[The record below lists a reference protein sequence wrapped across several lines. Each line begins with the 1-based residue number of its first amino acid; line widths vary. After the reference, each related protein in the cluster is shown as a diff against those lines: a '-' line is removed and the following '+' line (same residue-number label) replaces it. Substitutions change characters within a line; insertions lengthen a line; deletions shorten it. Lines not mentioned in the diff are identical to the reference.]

1 MTVSELSEPTT
12 TQGKTIEDR
21 IENRV
26 RDAGLPVLIGD
37 EIRSKRIRNSVYLKW
52 EAKFVLYGEDNAKVM
67 SYDIQ
72 VDEAV
77 KEAIKKHAANSIN
90 NRAIDIGI
98 GYRDIEQIIK
108 TTNYDASRFCG
119 TSFSWYEDPARINGV
134 NADFVKERE
143 LNTEHFKDIAL
154 IMEEEFHGKT
164 RRELEEKYGFILVPV
179 VSMDGQETNRNPT
192 GLKVTYQLAE

>member
-1 MTVSELSEPTT
+1 MYKMTVSKPTI
-12 TQGKTIEDR
+12 TQGKTIEDRIER

-37 EIRSKRIRNSVYLKW
+37 EIRSKRVRNAVYLKW
-52 EAKFVLYGEDNAKVM
+52 EANFVLYGEDNAKVM
-67 SYDIQ
+67 SYDIK

-77 KEAIKKHAANSIN
+77 KKAIQKHTVDLIMERWMSFA
-90 NRAIDIGI
+90 
-98 GYRDIEQIIK
+98 DIEQIIK

-143 LNTEHFKDIAL
+143 SHTEYFEDIAL
-154 IMEEEFHGKT
+154 KMEKKFHGKT
-164 RRELEEKYGFILVPV
+164 KRELEEKYGFILVPV